1 MSFAELILIAI
12 ISLVVLK
19 PADLKSVAKFIRDT
33 ISYLNK
39 LKEEIWGMID
49 DEKSLPQKDQEQI
62 NHYLAKIIQMS
73 GKYEGDYD
81 LPSVKACYHKLLLR
95 KKKSH

>member
-19 PADLKSVAKFIRDT
+19 PADLKSIAKFIRDT
-33 ISYLNK
+33 ISYFSK
-39 LKEEIWGMID
+39 LKEEIWGMVD
-49 DEKSLPQKDQEQI
+49 DELMPQKDQEQI

-73 GKYEGDYD
+73 GKYEGEYD
-81 LPSVKACYHKLLLR
+81 LPSVKACYHKLLLGR
-95 KKKSH
+95 KED

>member
-12 ISLVVLK
+12 VSLVVLK
-19 PADLKSVAKFIRDT
+19 PADLKSIAKFVRDT
-33 ISYLNK
+33 ISYFSK

-62 NHYLAKIIQMS
+62 NHYLAKIIQIS
-73 GKYEGDYD
+73 GKYQGKYD
-81 LPSVKACYHKLLLR
+81 LPSVKACYHKLLLGR
-95 KKKSH
+95 KKKN